1 MSSLFRSHAYLFGPA
16 VTGRGTGMKTGNARA
31 DPLRKQLCRIA
42 NNSGIMHFL
51 YLQYSDRDFAGSRTI
66 WRISISNPDAI
77 ELQTYLSQCALGNQP
92 SFEALYKRVS
102 PQLYAV
108 ALKSLR
114 RADWAE
120 EILQES
126 FIRIWHNAARYDS
139 TLSAPMTWMTN
150 ITRNLA
156 IDLLRRRR
164 EESLPDSDSQ
174 AGDERPDPDAGPF
187 DLLSTAQD
195 KQALTRCLDTL
206 DGKQRQ
212 SIVITYF
219 QGLSN
224 TELAA
229 QMREPLGSIKSW
241 IRRGMERLRSCL
253 ES

>member
-1 MSSLFRSHAYLFGPA
+1 MSPLLRLYSFAPQLPQEPCFSIAKSGIIQFFRLRYRQSDTA
-16 VTGRGTGMKTGNARA
+16 V
-31 DPLRKQLCRIA
+31 LRK
-42 NNSGIMHFL
+42 
-51 YLQYSDRDFAGSRTI
+51 I
-66 WRISISNPDAI
+66 WRSIISNSDPNQ
-77 ELQTYLSQCALGNQP
+77 LQTYLSQCALGNRA
-92 SFEALYKRVS
+92 SFEALYKSVS

-114 RADWAE
+114 NADSAE

-139 TLSAPMTWMTN
+139 TLSAPMTWMIN

-164 EESLPDSDSQ
+164 EDSLSDDVSQ
-174 AGDERPDPDAGPF
+174 SGDERPDPDAGPF
-187 DLLSTAQD
+187 DLLASSQD
-195 KQALTRCLDTL
+195 KAALTRCLETL
-206 DGKQRQ
+206 DVQQRQ
-212 SIVITYF
+212 SVVITYF

-229 QMREPLGSIKSW
+229 QMCAPLGSIKSW